1 MKDLDKNKGELLLK
15 IEAQKIK
22 LAKLENISLL
32 YEDLQNKIT
41 INEEK
46 QNSKLQLALEILNTG
61 VPIIIWKTSLDDQNN
76 YSNSYIS
83 ENVDELLLLPL
94 GSIDNN
100 WTKYLSYIEEEY
112 RSLIINTVL
121 EAFNNFGKFFSCDY
135 KIKKSNGEVIWV
147 ASKGRTHSNNGV
159 ITFIGYTTEI
169 TERKMVELSLKE
181 SENRYKYL
189 FNQSPISIWEED
201 YSQVF
206 KYLNT
211 IKEKGI
217 TDIRQYLKNNLNEVM
232 KCSKLVKVL
241 DVNEITLE
249 LFNAKSKKELT
260 TNLGKVFTKDSLP
273 MFIEQLA
280 AIWENKFRFSQDTIN
295 KTIDGKVINVAVS
308 HNVMPNY
315 EKDFSRLLISL
326 VDITEIKRA
335 EKALKTSESKLKSII
350 TSMNDMIFVLDKE
363 SRFVSVNAQEKD
375 LMMKEELFI
384 GKTHS
389 EIMPDYIDKLF
400 NKAMLKVRKGGHEEY
415 EYYIKNDLCTL
426 WFSLKISPIF
436 EDNVFMGSVSVVRDI
451 TKRKQGEKE
460 LKKNRERMKMMN
472 KIIRHDLTNDLIV
485 IKSALNIY
493 HKKSE
498 QKMLIEAEK
507 RINESLKTIKQYK
520 KYEAFIDSNSMLK
533 KIEIASLLNVIKLDY
548 PEINIIIRGEGQIL
562 ADEALI
568 SVFKNLVSNSIKHG
582 KATRIEINIF
592 LEKGYFKIEFKDNG
606 IGIPDKYKS
615 QVFDEGFH
623 CGETGHTGIG
633 LYIVRSTI
641 EHYGGSISVENNI
654 PKGTNFIISIR
665 SVSRDSN

>member
-1 MKDLDKNKGELLLK
+1 MKDLDKDKGELLLK

-326 VDITEIKRA
+326 VDLPELKRA
-335 EKALKTSESKLKSII
+335 ERALKTI
-350 TSMNDMIFVLDKE
+350 
-363 SRFVSVNAQEKD
+363 
-375 LMMKEELFI
+375 
-384 GKTHS
+384 
-389 EIMPDYIDKLF
+389 
-400 NKAMLKVRKGGHEEY
+400 
-415 EYYIKNDLCTL
+415 
-426 WFSLKISPIF
+426 
-436 EDNVFMGSVSVVRDI
+436 
-451 TKRKQGEKE
+451 
-460 LKKNRERMKMMN
+460 
-472 KIIRHDLTNDLIV
+472 
-485 IKSALNIY
+485 
-493 HKKSE
+493 
-498 QKMLIEAEK
+498 
-507 RINESLKTIKQYK
+507 
-520 KYEAFIDSNSMLK
+520 
-533 KIEIASLLNVIKLDY
+533 
-548 PEINIIIRGEGQIL
+548 
-562 ADEALI
+562 
-568 SVFKNLVSNSIKHG
+568 
-582 KATRIEINIF
+582 
-592 LEKGYFKIEFKDNG
+592 
-606 IGIPDKYKS
+606 
-615 QVFDEGFH
+615 
-623 CGETGHTGIG
+623 
-633 LYIVRSTI
+633 
-641 EHYGGSISVENNI
+641 
-654 PKGTNFIISIR
+654 
-665 SVSRDSN
+665 